1 MFTQSIR
8 LSGHIIDSLILPKV
22 LDLIETAGA
31 RYEIKEIDIGR
42 SRHEISRALID
53 IHLPDGGDPD
63 QLLAQL
69 ARHGVETADQ
79 AADVTLQ
86 PAPADGILPDD
97 FYATSHLDTAVRL
110 EGHWIAVERIEM
122 DCAIAIERR
131 GTGRVHS
138 LSVGVARR
146 DRKPPAAPRALCLP
160 MSDVRK
166 GMPIVCGQHGVKT
179 MPIDLDRQRGEF
191 EFMASSVSTE
201 KPKRLQIIS
210 LAKEIRACR
219 RRGQRVLFVGG
230 PAIVHTGAAPLL
242 TRLIQAGWVTALFA
256 GNALAAHD
264 MEQQMFGTSLG
275 VRMDSGKPVEHGH
288 EHHLRTINRVR
299 QAGSIAHAVRRGLI
313 KGGIMHACIKKKI
326 PFVLA
331 GSLRDDGP
339 LPDVIT
345 DMLDAQRAMRAVIPE
360 VGVAVMVA
368 TTLHS
373 IATGN
378 CLPAR
383 VRTVCVDINPA
394 VVTKLAD
401 RGTFQ
406 ALGLVMDSASF
417 LRELC
422 NELNVGRE

>member
-1 MFTQSIR
+1 MLTQSIR

-22 LDLIETAGA
+22 LDLIEAAGA
-31 RYEIKEIDIGR
+31 QYEIKDIAIGR
-42 SRHEISRALID
+42 SRNEPSRALIE
-53 IHLPDGGDPD
+53 IHAPDGVDIEE
-63 QLLAQL
+63 LVAQL
-69 ARHGVETADQ
+69 ARHGAETADQ
-79 AADVTLQ
+79 TVDAVTRQ
-86 PAPADGILPDD
+86 APADGILPDD
-97 FYATSHLDTAVRL
+97 FYASSHLDTAVRVDGL
-110 EGHWIAVERIEM
+110 WIPVDRIEM
-122 DCAIAIERR
+122 DCAIVVDRR
-131 GTGRVHS
+131 GQGRAHS
-138 LSVGVARR
+138 QSVGVARR
-146 DRKPPAAPRALCLP
+146 DRQPKHPPRAYCLP
-160 MSDVRK
+160 MADVKK
-166 GMPIVCGQHGVKT
+166 GMPVVCGQLGVKT
-179 MPIDLDRQRGEF
+179 MHIDLGRERGEF
-191 EFMASSVSTE
+191 EFMASAVSTE
-201 KPKRLQIIS
+201 KPKKLQIES
-210 LAKEIRACR
+210 LAREIRACR
-219 RRGQRVLFVGG
+219 EREQKVLFVGG

-242 TRLIQAGWVTALFA
+242 AKLIHAGWVNVLFA

-275 VRMDSGKPVEHGH
+275 VRMDSGKPMEHGH

-299 QAGSIAHAVRRGLI
+299 AAGSIAQAVKKGLI
-313 KGGIMHACIKKKI
+313 QGGIMHACVKKRI

-345 DMLDAQRAMRAVIPE
+345 DMLDAQAEMRRQLPE
-360 VGVAVMVA
+360 VGVAIMVA

-383 VRTVCVDINPA
+383 VRTVCVDINPS

-422 NELNVGRE
+422 NELKV